1 MPSSDTGIWLLKT
14 SVIGKNCPAWWGGQ
28 FNTTVGSLMCPGQR
42 FYNATAQ
49 KTQWWG
55 SSNHPESNPH
65 PLSNFSHLQ
74 KAWDETDTNTEWW
87 VPGRLHWICGRI
99 AYTVLPPYWS
109 CLLGSIRPSF
119 FLLPLARGKHLGIQL
134 YEGRGTQMETT
145 CLTDWQL
152 EGWQVAPRTQ
162 SNTMAQPPG
171 QRTGLKDTI
180 LPSIC

>member
-1 MPSSDTGIWLLKT
+1 
-14 SVIGKNCPAWWGGQ
+14 
-28 FNTTVGSLMCPGQR
+28 MCPGQR

-99 AYTVLPPYWS
+99 AYTVLSPYWS

-145 CLTDWQL
+145 CLNRLATGRMTSGPQ
-152 EGWQVAPRTQ
+152 
-162 SNTMAQPPG
+162 NTVQYYGPATWAED
-171 QRTGLKDTI
+171 R
-180 LPSIC
+180 S